1 MEAGWPG
8 VEAGWPEAER
18 KPEGLEPLE
27 GRLLEWRGYLS
38 DQHTK
43 NALHQYCRA
52 FLLQFIFANHCECNH
67 KSLTF

>member
-1 MEAGWPG
+1 M
-8 VEAGWPEAER
+8 EAGWPEAER

-43 NALHQYCRA
+43 TLYNTDVERFCYSL
-52 FLLQFIFANHCECNH
+52 FLPITVNVTI
-67 KSLTF
+67 SR